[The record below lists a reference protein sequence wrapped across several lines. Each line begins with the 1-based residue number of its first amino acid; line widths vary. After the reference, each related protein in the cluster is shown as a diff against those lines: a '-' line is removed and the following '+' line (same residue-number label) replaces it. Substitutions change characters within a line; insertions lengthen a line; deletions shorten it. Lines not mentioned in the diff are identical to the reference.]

1 MPFLIITT
9 ATNEHFSTAQTAQ
22 EIAKLPPDKTSVPVA
37 SYDEKTQIWDK
48 AQSKLVARTAPSPS
62 TDETQRQGLLGINV
76 GVTGYTA
83 LQQSQ
88 ALQLILK
95 KLGTL

>member
-1 MPFLIITT
+1 MPYLIID
-9 ATNEHFSTAQTAQ
+9 ADNNHFSTSD
-22 EIAKLPPDKTSVPVA
+22 ILVPLPSDKHAVQVA

-48 AQSKLVARTAPSPS
+48 AQSKLVARAAAVTS